1 MKVADGIIYVGMSDK
16 NLDLFEGQYPVPNGM
31 SYNSYVIL
39 DDKIAVLDTVDARF
53 KDEWLKKVEEATGGK
68 EPDYLVVHHME
79 PDHSSNIKNFLDKY
93 KNCKVVSSF
102 AAFAM
107 MKNYFGTGFVDRQL
121 QIKGGDKLNLGK
133 HKLNFVA
140 APMVHWPEVNMS
152 FEETEGILFSADG
165 FGKFGVMG
173 TDEPWDDEARRY
185 YIGIVGMHGTFV
197 QNILKKA
204 ATLPIKKICPLH
216 GEIIDKDFAHYIDLY
231 DKWSGYKKEKD
242 GVCIAYTTVY
252 GHMREAVN
260 KLADEFKSQGLNV
273 EVFDLAR
280 SEMSEAVAKCFAYE
294 NVVLATTTY
303 NNGIF
308 PIMSDFTHRLIE
320 HQFQNKN
327 LGIMGGGSWAP
338 QAGDILV
345 NMFKDCS
352 NVKINKNVVT
362 VLGSLNSES
371 ESALKELAKT
381 LTTTRRETMLNY
393 KLF

>member
-1 MKVADGIIYVGMSDK
+1 MNITDSIKYVGMSDK
-16 NLDLFEGQYPVPNGM
+16 NLDLFEGQYKVPNGM
-31 SYNSYVIL
+31 SYNSYIII
-39 DDKIAVLDTVDARF
+39 DKKTAVLDTVDARF
-53 KDEWLKKVEEATGGK
+53 KDEWLSKIEKELYGR

-107 MKNYFGTGFVDRQL
+107 IKNYFGTGFSDRQVV
-121 QIKGGDKLNLGK
+121 ISDGAKLELGE
-133 HKLNFVA
+133 HTLNFVA
-140 APMVHWPEVNMS
+140 APMVHWPEVHVS
-152 FEETEGILFSADG
+152 FEEKEGILFSADG

-197 QNILKKA
+197 QNLLKKA
-204 ATLPIKKICPLH
+204 SSLPIKKICPLH

-252 GHMREAVN
+252 GHMREAVER
-260 KLADEFKSQGLNV
+260 LASEFKKLGENV

-280 SEMSEAVAKCFAYE
+280 CDMSEAVAKAFAYE
-294 NVVLATTTY
+294 NVVIATTTY

-308 PIMSDFTHRLIE
+308 PIMNDFAHRLIE
-320 HQFQNKN
+320 HRFQNKN
-327 LGIMGGGSWAP
+327 LGIMEGGTWAP
-338 QAGDILV
+338 QAGKILTD
-345 NMFKDCS
+345 MFKDLP

-362 VLGSLNSES
+362 VLGSLNNTSES
-371 ESALKELAKT
+371 TIKELSKT
-381 LTTTRRETMLNY
+381 LATTNRDTMLNF
-393 KLF
+393 KLM